1 MTIALRLSDTVS
13 GIAVIS
19 DDGDFV
25 CEQTFLPEIDYQL
38 LLRQISSLISGLTA
52 NTTTG
57 INAGP
62 PANASPSTALG
73 LCVSDL
79 RYASNGSV
87 TSAAFPFLDD
97 KPLMR
102 DLQAATGLTSAI
114 GNDAQCLGLG
124 ARQHDNKTLF
134 ILVIDKDLSGAI
146 IMNGRLVKGRNHHAG
161 QITHTP
167 LPFPVPF
174 ELDGSVCSCGRTGCL
189 THFISLPGIEKD
201 YKQLTNTDKSADNI
215 IADAT
220 KGDIIA
226 DSVIQVLEDRIAR
239 ALAPVINL
247 LDPDHIIISGQ
258 AADKNRLPAIL
269 PRKWPGYIVADK
281 PTTEITIIT
290 DRHVPCLNGAASLV
304 LQKT

>member
-1 MTIALRLSDTVS
+1 MTIAIRLSDTVS
-13 GIAVIS
+13 GIAIIS

-25 CEQTFLPEIDYQL
+25 CEETFLPETDYYD
-38 LLRQISSLISGLTA
+38 LLRQISSQIDGATSQITA
-52 NTTTG
+52 DLPVTK
-57 INAGP
+57 
-62 PANASPSTALG
+62 SPHTALG

-79 RYASNGSV
+79 NYSSNGQT
-87 TSAAFPFLDD
+87 TSALFSCLDG
-97 KPLMR
+97 KPLIY

-124 ARQHDNKTLF
+124 VCQHDNEILF
-134 ILVIDKDLSGAI
+134 SLVIDKELSGAI
-146 IMNGRLVKGRNHHAG
+146 IMNGSVVHGRNHHAG

-174 ELDGSVCSCGRTGCL
+174 ELDGNICSCGRSGCL

-201 YKQLTNTDKSADNI
+201 YKQLTNTDKSANDI
-215 IADAT
+215 IIDAA

-247 LDPDHIIISGQ
+247 LDPNHIIISGQ

-269 PRKWPGYIVADK
+269 PQKWPGYIVADK
-281 PTTEITIIT
+281 PKTEITIIT
-290 DRHVPCLNGAASLV
+290 DRHATCLKGAASLIS
-304 LQKT
+304 QKQQ

>member
-1 MTIALRLSDTVS
+1 MTIVVRLSDTVS
-13 GIAVIS
+13 EIAIIS
-19 DDGDFV
+19 NDGDFV
-25 CEQTFLPEIDYQL
+25 CEQTFLPETDYQL
-38 LLRQISSLISGLTA
+38 LLRQISSLIYTLTA
-52 NTTTG
+52 YVAANPT
-57 INAGP
+57 
-62 PANASPSTALG
+62 ANASPSTALG

-79 RYASNGSV
+79 SYASNGNA
-87 TSAAFPFLDD
+87 TSGAFPFLDD

-114 GNDAQCLGLG
+114 GNDAQCIGLS
-124 ARQHDNKTLF
+124 ARQHDNETLF
-134 ILVIDKDLSGAI
+134 SLVIDKDLSGAI
-146 IMNGRLVKGRNHHAG
+146 IMNGGLVKGRNHHAG

-174 ELDGSVCSCGRTGCL
+174 ELDGRVCSCGRTGCL
-189 THFISLPGIEKD
+189 THFISLSGIEKD
-201 YKQLTNTDKSADNI
+201 YKQLTNTDKSADDI

-239 ALAPVINL
+239 ALAPIINF

-281 PTTEITIIT
+281 PKTKITIIT
-290 DRHVPCLNGAASLV
+290 DRHASCLNGAASLV
-304 LQKT
+304 LQ